1 MIRSH
6 SPPSSISHHPVSD
19 GRDESQPWVHLTRV
33 CTAGMGVTMP
43 FTVTQHDGVCSP
55 TFDAQGSCAR
65 GVMSVVGDLLFAQL
79 LSSAFVSSSF
89 GLVMETS
96 TAKHAKSTAK
106 SMLRRSLQRGSRA
119 EEDEDTEEVTE
130 LDLDVA
136 EGEIIMY
143 VAPRQPHS
151 HA

>member
-1 MIRSH
+1 
-6 SPPSSISHHPVSD
+6 
-19 GRDESQPWVHLTRV
+19 
-33 CTAGMGVTMP
+33 MP

-65 GVMSVVGDLLFAQL
+65 GVIVVMGDLLFAQL

-130 LDLDVA
+130 LDLDKA

-143 VAPRQPHS
+143 VARLVGLTIIMPNTCGVQVPRNHVHVRPRLSTNHP
-151 HA
+151 AGVC